1 MNEVYLDE
9 LTGCYN
15 RRFLHFWVNNEI
27 KRANRY
33 TMKFALILIDLDNF
47 RNINNNFGHLEGDK
61 VLIEFTDFLKK
72 GIREVDHVVRYGGD
86 EFIILVP
93 NAIAEGTMALA
104 QRLLAQLNETEILHH
119 KIQGSAGFAL
129 FPGDGTTVEELL
141 GRADNL
147 MYQAKRQGKNQI
159 GLKEEIVRKLQ
170 IPSPTTIGRDDEV
183 NWCVIQLKEYNAIFV
198 AGEIGVGK
206 TRTVLEIKNRLSTK
220 NFLRGNAYA
229 ALSNVPYHPFTNM
242 LDELLKNNFTL
253 FQRVF
258 KQIPEVYQA
267 EVMKLLPA
275 GGRLKATKIE
285 GLDKYR
291 LYNAVTEFI
300 IKMSQLTAPGA
311 TVILLDDVHW
321 MDRASC
327 ELLDFLI
334 RSIKDSVKIFGT
346 YRVEEIKSSN
356 FTQFLGIWS
365 REKFYNQL
373 TLAPLNEKQTDQLL
387 KIIVGEVP
395 QYAAK
400 YIYEESGGNPFF
412 IEEILRELERQ
423 KKLYVDGRDWVFAK
437 NLEII
442 IPSSVEETI
451 KRKLTFLNPEIK
463 IFLEMIAVFG
473 QEFVVDIIAMASKR
487 NVGEMLH
494 AFDEL
499 RRLGFIKERAGEN
512 YFFGE
517 DIVRQIVYK
526 NISKADLIEYHK
538 SVGETIEHFYRSTIA
553 NYYEQL
559 AQHFTIAKD
568 EQKALF
574 YSKKAALKAHNNY
587 AHNLAISFYENAL
600 KYEKNPEEIFNIKFS
615 IADTYYWT
623 GDYDKAI
630 QNLNDC
636 LKINP
641 RAFKVYEQQGLVY
654 AFTGDYKNSLQCYQA
669 GLRYARGSER
679 EYMFRF
685 HIAKVY
691 MRRAQFA
698 NALKEC
704 EETLKDQKKMKQPDL
719 GFGYYIYGVVLAS
732 LDKLEKAESY
742 LKQGLKINRAL
753 DDKNLIAACYQNL
766 ALICLRH
773 FNLKAC
779 ENYLNMALDIDEKI
793 GYMGGKVI
801 ARINLG
807 ALFIDY
813 DIPKAEDF
821 FQKAL
826 AEAKLIGAKRH
837 LVLLYNNFGNVY
849 RARGLE
855 DQSINSFELGLKQ
868 AKEINYD
875 EGIIFTHLSLSES
888 YREKNKI
895 KIAKDHL
902 RAAQKIAERLNTKQL
917 MTACMIEEVNYLL
930 NTKSTKGLMLLAEKI
945 DKALKLE
952 HDLSRRIYGFIYKA
966 RVLAQ
971 LKKYRETHTYYKQAY
986 NVIKS
991 LPKSVT
997 AGEICYLEGLVY
1009 MKEKNPKL
1017 ALLMFN
1023 KAKGMFEAVGHL
1035 RYLEK
1040 VQKEIEKIPKTKS

>member
-1 MNEVYLDE
+1 MKEIYLDE

-15 RRFLHFWVNNEI
+15 RRFFHYWTDNEI

-33 TMKFALILIDLDNF
+33 ATKFALILIDIDNF

-72 GIREVDHVVRYGGD
+72 CMREVDSVVRYGGD

-93 NAIAEGTMALA
+93 NAIAEGTVALA
-104 QRLLAQLNETEILHH
+104 QRLLAQLNKAEILNH
-119 KIQGSAGFAL
+119 KIQCSIGFAL
-129 FPGDGTTVEELL
+129 FPSDGTTVEELL
-141 GRADNL
+141 GYADNL

-159 GLKEEIVRKLQ
+159 GLQEEFIRKLQ
-170 IPSPTTIGRDDEV
+170 IPSPTTIGRDDEI
-183 NWCVIQLKEYNAIFV
+183 NWCVFQLKEYNAIFV
-198 AGEIGVGK
+198 SGEIGVGK

-258 KQIPEVYQA
+258 KQMPEIYQA

-275 GGRLKATKIE
+275 GGRLKSTKIE

-291 LYNAVTEFI
+291 LYSAVTEFI

-334 RSIKDSVKIFGT
+334 RSIKDGIKIFGT

-365 REKFYNQL
+365 REKFYTQL
-373 TLAPLNEKQTDQLL
+373 TLSPLNEKQTNQLL

-395 QYAAK
+395 QYATK

-423 KKLYVDGRDWVFAK
+423 KKLFADGRAWVFAK

-442 IPSSVEETI
+442 IPGSVEETI
-451 KRKLTFLNPEIK
+451 KRKLTFLNPEMK

-473 QEFVVDIIAMASKR
+473 QEIIVDIIAMASKR
-487 NVGEMLH
+487 NVGETLH

-499 RRLGFIKERAGEN
+499 TRLGFIKERAGEN

-517 DIVRQIVYK
+517 DIVRHIVYK
-526 NISKADLIEYHK
+526 NIPRADLIEYHK
-538 SVGETIEHFYRSTIA
+538 SVGETIEYFYRSTIA

-559 AQHFTIAKD
+559 ARHFTIAKD

-574 YSKKAALKAHNNY
+574 YSKKAALKAHHNY
-587 AHNLAISFYENAL
+587 AHNLAIDFYENAL
-600 KYEKNPEEIFNIKFS
+600 KYEKNPEEIFYIKFS

-623 GDYDKAI
+623 GDYDRAI
-630 QNLNDC
+630 QNLDDC

-641 RAFKVYEQQGLVY
+641 RACKVYEQQGLVY
-654 AFTGDYKNSLQCYQA
+654 AFTGDYKNSLRCYQA
-669 GLRYARGSER
+669 GLRCARGSEW
-679 EYMFRF
+679 EYRFRF

-691 MRRAQFA
+691 MRRAQFV

-704 EETLKDQKKMKQPDL
+704 EETLKDQKKMKQLDL
-719 GFGYYIYGVVLAS
+719 GFGYYIYGIVLSS
-732 LDKLEKAESY
+732 LDRLEKAEFY
-742 LKQGLKINRAL
+742 LKKALKINRAL

-766 ALICLRH
+766 ALRYLRQ
-773 FNLKAC
+773 FNLKVC
-779 ENYLNMALDIDEKI
+779 EKYLSMALDIDEKI
-793 GYMGGKVI
+793 GYLGGKVI

-813 DIPKAEDF
+813 DIPKAEDYY
-821 FQKAL
+821 QKAL
-826 AEAKLIGAKRH
+826 TEAKLIGAKRH
-837 LVLLYNNFGNVY
+837 LVLLYNNLGNVY
-849 RARGLE
+849 RVRGLE
-855 DQSINSFELGLKQ
+855 DQSINNFELGLKL

-888 YREKNKI
+888 YRDKNKI
-895 KIAKDHL
+895 KIAKGHL
-902 RAAQKIAERLNTKQL
+902 RIARKIAEKLNIKQLITSCKMEELDYLLTTKNTKRV
-917 MTACMIEEVNYLL
+917 TLL
-930 NTKSTKGLMLLAEKI
+930 SEKI
-945 DKALKLE
+945 DRALKLE
-952 HDLSRRIYGFIYKA
+952 HDLSRRIYGLIFKA
-966 RVLAQ
+966 RVFAHLR
-971 LKKYRETHTYYKQAY
+971 KYRETHVCYKQAY
-986 NVIKS
+986 SIIKS
-991 LPKSVT
+991 LPESVS
-997 AGEICYLEGLVY
+997 AGEIHYFEGLAY

-1017 ALLMFN
+1017 AMLMFN
-1023 KAKGMFEAVGHL
+1023 KAKNIFEVVGHL
-1035 RYLEK
+1035 RYLDK
-1040 VQKEIEKIPKTKS
+1040 VKKEIEKIPVQ